1 MQWEYRNV
9 VHILNINWAGH
20 GRSEEGG
27 REGYSTGAK
36 GQFAL
41 AAVALS
47 LRDAA
52 AADARDHELEIV
64 AKRETLKVGK
74 HAPPQI
80 GVRLL
85 LSYQQGQQRSLEAGT
100 ICFVSNGWECAR
112 VTWDESG
119 YSPTLYCTGFR
130 GKFQLDLSSEHG
142 AAIPLSRTPS
152 DVLSEL
158 STPVSRAAFEYQN
171 VIPDTIVGIH
181 EAATVGMRVRRRGH
195 SSRGAGGTITQLAA
209 SGRLAYVVCVCVW
222 VGGCVRAYVRACVR
236 ACVRVHVCVCV
247 CARACVFFRVC
258 HGY

>member
-1 MQWEYRNV
+1 MRVPHCGAHPQYK
-9 VHILNINWAGH
+9 LAGH
-20 GRSEEGG
+20 GRTEEGG
-27 REGYSTGAK
+27 REGCSTGAK

-80 GVRLL
+80 GVRVL
-85 LSYQQGQQRSLEAGT
+85 LSYQPGQQRSLETGT

-158 STPVSRAAFEYQN
+158 STPVSRAALEYQN

-181 EAATVGMRVRRRGH
+181 EPAAVGMRVRRRGH

-209 SGRLAYVVCVCVW
+209 SGRLAYVVC
-222 VGGCVRAYVRACVR
+222 ACD
-236 ACVRVHVCVCV
+236 CVCV
-247 CARACVFFRVC
+247 CADVLACVRARARACVLFRVC
-258 HGY
+258 HSHQALT